1 MRLIRLRGGAFLNRE
16 EWHRY
21 LKKSFSFPDYYGENL
36 DALADALA
44 EVSEETMIQVS
55 EFELWKERLGG
66 YFESAWATLC
76 EGVDENP
83 FLRMTTDFA
92 FCETSDQDD

>member
-1 MRLIRLRGGAFLNRE
+1 MTFL
-16 EWHRY
+16 
-21 LKKSFSFPDYYGENL
+21 LLSLTSL
-36 DALADALA
+36 VA

-55 EFELWKERLGG
+55 EFELWKERLGD